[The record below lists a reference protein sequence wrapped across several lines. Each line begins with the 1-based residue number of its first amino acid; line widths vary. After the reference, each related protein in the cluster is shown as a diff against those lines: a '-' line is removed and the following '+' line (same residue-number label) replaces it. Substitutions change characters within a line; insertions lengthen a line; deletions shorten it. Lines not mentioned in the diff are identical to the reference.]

1 MIHSGTLPLIT
12 GLLLALLLLPTSL
25 PAADLATEQRN
36 LSVGDLDIPTT
47 VYPGKGDRLLLW
59 LPAEF
64 GNSPRQVP
72 TAQALAAAGTT
83 VWMPNLH
90 EALFIPPGRYS
101 LVGLDTGI
109 LRSLIQQAADT
120 GKTVYLMAPG
130 RAAALALIAVRE
142 WQADPTRNGTLMGAI
157 LMHPKL
163 FVRTPQGGE
172 DPEFLP
178 VASASNIPI
187 YLLQPSNA
195 ANYWRLAR
203 FRDVLEQGGAP
214 VFVHRLMGVS
224 DGFHRR
230 MDTRPGEPEMTD
242 RLPGLLLQAMK
253 LLDAYGPAPDRPARL
268 ASEAVGPELVER
280 KELLTPLT
288 APIPAPPL
296 ALTDLDGNRH
306 DLGSDLRDKAVL
318 INFWATWCPPCVK
331 ELPAL
336 SRLNQ
341 RMQGKPF
348 QVLTVAVGEQP
359 EQVRTFLADK
369 DSRFPVLLDPEGETF
384 TAWQAYAFPTTMILD
399 RRHRIRYAVFG
410 ALEWDSDEVVETLQ
424 LLLDE

>member
-1 MIHSGTLPLIT
+1 MKTLV
-12 GLLLALLLLPTSL
+12 GLLLALLLLPVTL
-25 PAADLATEQRN
+25 LAAEQRN
-36 LSVGDLDIPTT
+36 LLVGDLDIPTT
-47 VYPGKGDRLLLW
+47 VYPSAGDKLLLW

-72 TAQALAAAGTT
+72 VAQALAAAGTT

-130 RAAALALIAVRE
+130 RAAALALIAIRE
-142 WQADPTRNGTLMGAI
+142 WQADPARRGTLMGAI

-172 DPEFLP
+172 EPEFLP
-178 VASASNIPI
+178 VAGATNIPV
-187 YLLQPSNA
+187 YLFQPSNA
-195 ANYWRLAR
+195 ANYWRLAK
-203 FRDVLEQGGAP
+203 FRDVLQRGGAP
-214 VFVHRLMGVS
+214 VFIHRLMGVS

-230 MDTRPGEPEMTD
+230 PDTRPGEDEMTA

-253 LLDAYGPAPDRPARL
+253 LLDAYGPAPQQPAKL
-268 ASEAVGPELVER
+268 ASEAAGPEAVER
-280 KELLTPLT
+280 KELLRPLDT
-288 APIPAPPL
+288 PIPAPAL
-296 ALTDLDGNRH
+296 ALTDLDGTRH
-306 DLGSDLRDKAVL
+306 DLAGLGDKAVL

-336 SRLNQ
+336 SRLNR
-341 RMQGKPF
+341 RMQGLPF
-348 QVLTVAVGEQP
+348 QVLTVDVGQQP
-359 EQVRTFLADK
+359 EQVRSFLADK
-369 DSRFPVLLDPEGETF
+369 PINFPVLLDPEGDTF
-384 TAWQAYAFPTTMILD
+384 RAWQAYAFPTTMILD

-424 LLLDE
+424 QLTAE